1 MAQKYIVHGLVA
13 QKRRAGVLAT
23 AGARAWPRVHARR
36 ETKPQLRARKVVCIP
51 LLIPQPEWDKYHLFR
66 DLSHI

>member
-1 MAQKYIVHGLVA
+1 MHGLVA
-13 QKRRAGVLAT
+13 QKRRAGVLAM
-23 AGARAWPRVHARR
+23 ASARAWPRVHARR

>member
-1 MAQKYIVHGLVA
+1 MHGLAA

-23 AGARAWPRVHARR
+23 AGARASARRVHAGS
-36 ETKPQLRARKVVCIP
+36 ETKPQLRARNVVCIP